1 MGKKHA
7 KKRPFVSVICVTF
20 NRRPFFPA
28 FFECLRHQD
37 YPKSRFEIIIV
48 DDGTDKVRDLVEASG
63 VPNIKYVELPTKLPL
78 GKKRNFSHTLIAP
91 HSQYITYF
99 DDDDYHHP
107 SRISHSVEMLEAEP
121 GAMCAGASELYVYF
135 KHIQQMYQFGPYG
148 PNHAT
153 AGTFM
158 FRRALIDG
166 ARYQD
171 DACLAEEKA
180 FLKDYTVPMVQLNPL
195 KNILCFSHE
204 HNTFDKR
211 KLLDNPHP
219 QFCKPS
225 IKTVKHFI
233 SQDNEEGIRTFFLTQ
248 VDAALAAY
256 EPGDPKNKPDVLQQ
270 MKQIDAERAAQA
282 QAHQQAQA
290 QAQQQAQPQQL
301 ILQRPGMPPV
311 ALSPSDC
318 LNIIRQQAEQIANMQ
333 KRIDELEKRGAGAVF
348 SIPTIG

>member
-1 MGKKHA
+1 MTLGR
-7 KKRPFVSVICVTF
+7 KR
-20 NRRPFFPA
+20 NLA
-28 FFECLRHQD
+28 HE
-37 YPKSRFEIIIV
+37 KSTGDIIV
-48 DDGTDKVRDLVEASG
+48 
-63 VPNIKYVELPTKLPL
+63 YM
-78 GKKRNFSHTLIAP
+78 
-91 HSQYITYF
+91 
-99 DDDDYHHP
+99 DDDDYYP
-107 SRISHSVEMLEAEP
+107 PQRVSHAVEMLRSNPQAL
-121 GAMCAGASELYVYF
+121 CAGSSEMHVYF
-135 KHIQQMYQFGPYG
+135 KHIQQMYRFGPYG

-248 VDAALAAY
+248 VDDALAAY
-256 EPGDPKNKPDVLQQ
+256 EPGDPKNKPDVLRQ
-270 MKQIDAERAAQA
+270 MKLIDAERAAQA
-282 QAHQQAQA
+282 LAQAQA
-290 QAQQQAQPQQL
+290 QALAQQQAQPQQL

-311 ALSPSDC
+311 ALSPTDC

-333 KRIDELEKRGAGAVF
+333 KRIDELEKRGSGAVF